1 MTVNHG
7 GALKKEY
14 FLSYI
19 KLVWAARACC
29 LAHAKD
35 LTLELFF
42 KNNKKLYG
50 KDTYK
55 SFMDAYE
62 ELTKSDAVQ

>member
-19 KLVWAARACC
+19 KLVWASRSCC
-29 LAHAKD
+29 LAQAKD
-35 LTLELFF
+35 LTMQIFF
-42 KNNKKLYG
+42 KNNKELYG
-50 KDTYK
+50 KDT
-55 SFMDAYE
+55 
-62 ELTKSDAVQ
+62 